1 MFLEPVILYLG
12 ANFGKRNSEY
22 EERGRNYVCEKVHR
36 GDICKNKVMKQTK
49 SISNINVH

>member
-12 ANFGKRNSEY
+12 ANFWKRNSED
-22 EERGRNYVCEKVHR
+22 EERGRNDVCEKVHR
-36 GDICKNKVMKQTK
+36 SGIYKNKVIKQTK